1 MLFSS
6 DEMEINF
13 LLAGCIF
20 FSFFVRDII
29 KDFYKIVSDNFMLFI
44 KFILNKV
51 VSDIVNVNII
61 ILLVEVIYKINSKF
75 SLYFVL

>member
-13 LLAGCIF
+13 LLTGCIF

>member
-13 LLAGCIF
+13 LLTGCIF

-75 SLYFVL
+75 LLYFVL